1 MLPGRIYNSD
11 GFSMRVP
18 LPLEAKRTGG
28 NRPSGKPDIRCQETT
43 IIRDESKKCFPQ
55 NASIEPFTPSNSAI
69 GSGAGRNPPGGR
81 ARSRNEPK
89 ASALAVRP
97 DRGGSLYHAGLA
109 SRRLRR
115 LQPGLGPGPAEL
127 RLAGGADGVR
137 RTRALQRAAR
147 ARLSGARGASI
158 SELSLA
164 SAGPG

>member
-1 MLPGRIYNSD
+1 MSGNHDNSRRIKEILS
-11 GFSMRVP
+11 P
-18 LPLEAKRTGG
+18 
-28 NRPSGKPDIRCQETT
+28 
-43 IIRDESKKCFPQ
+43 
-55 NASIEPFTPSNSAI
+55 NASIKPFTPSNSAI
-69 GSGAGRNPPGGR
+69 GSGAGRDPPGGR

-97 DRGGSLYHAGLA
+97 DRGGSLYRAAPGGGNQRVVQPQPRSDHAGLA

-115 LQPGLGPGPAEL
+115 LQPGLGPGPAEF